1 MLLVL
6 ANHPL
11 GEMSIELDAPYT
23 MAYVPDEFDQYVPR
37 NRGRSKT
44 MHMPELKS
52 YHYLKITEWTLSI
65 THLRYLRNKTYEPVF
80 YRGNKKNRVLSR

>member
-44 MHMPELKS
+44 MHMPEPLQCVAIVDCS
-52 YHYLKITEWTLSI
+52 LGSQ
-65 THLRYLRNKTYEPVF
+65 
-80 YRGNKKNRVLSR
+80 